1 MAYKCGDTSKKMH
14 TNFSFW
20 YCFWQVARVVMKW
33 VKDIESRIASYDDI
47 LKLKE
52 LLHKAEYKVL
62 PTVRGTWVSLHAS
75 FGLTCWVDDEK
86 LIQHFDNVPS
96 VNFLQLPELES
107 GTNGNIASFMQSL
120 GIPAISKVRVDI
132 ISELLVFL
140 CS

>member
-1 MAYKCGDTSKKMH
+1 
-14 TNFSFW
+14 
-20 YCFWQVARVVMKW
+20 MKW
-33 VKDIESRIASYDDI
+33 VKDVESRVARYDDI

-62 PTVRGTWVSLHAS
+62 PTVRGKWVSLHAS
-75 FGLTCWVDDEK
+75 FGFTCWVDDEK

-120 GIPAISKVRVDI
+120 GIPAISKVSIEID
-132 ISELLVFL
+132 SEPYILQ